1 MEEDRPLNPLVF
13 HKDLCAIRLW
23 FRPVAQLNPMV
34 WPAWHDKCFGKYI
47 ITYADAASWD
57 ATGSTL
63 GECVMKKLQK
73 LTLAALFVAGLAGA
87 ATAEETKIGFI
98 YVGPAADFGYNTSM
112 DLGRRYVESK
122 VPGTTTTAFEGVP
135 ETAEV
140 ARVME
145 RLINSGNKIIF
156 ATSYG
161 YLDEAIKLGEKY
173 PDVIFLHA
181 GGAKISKNVGTYW
194 ADSDDGMYLAGMTA
208 GSVSKTGKLGFVG
221 AFQIPQLIRSINAFT
236 LGAQSVN
243 PKATTTVVWTGAWW
257 EPQKETEAVNAF
269 ADQGI
274 DVVAEQVDSPITIAQ
289 TAEKRGIY
297 VIGKDVDIHDRAPKA
312 WLTGVSWN
320 WGPMMEKLVLEAKAG
335 TWKPSLVRGNLASGA
350 AVFDPF
356 GAAVPADVQAKV
368 VAAKADIVA
377 GKRFVWTGPIAKQDG
392 TTAGAE
398 GEKFALPAIESM
410 DYFVKGVTGSTK

>member
-1 MEEDRPLNPLVF
+1 MGCDRF
-13 HKDLCAIRLW
+13 DW
-23 FRPVAQLNPMV
+23 E
-34 WPAWHDKCFGKYI
+34 
-47 ITYADAASWD
+47 S
-57 ATGSTL
+57 
-63 GECVMKKLQK
+63 VMKLLQK
-73 LTLAALFVAGLAGA
+73 LALAALLAAGLANA

-112 DLGRRYVESK
+112 DLGRKYVESK
-122 VPGTTTTAFEGVP
+122 IPGTTTTAFEGVP

-173 PDVIFLHA
+173 PDVTFLHA

-208 GSVSKTGKLGFVG
+208 GSVSKTGKLGFVA

-320 WGPMMEKLVLEAKAG
+320 WGPMMEKLVLEAKTG

-368 VAAKADIVA
+368 LAAKAEIIA
-377 GKRFVWTGPIAKQDG
+377 GKKFVWTGPIAKQDG
-392 TTAGAE
+392 SMIGAE

>member
-1 MEEDRPLNPLVF
+1 MMTTLQ
-13 HKDLCAIRLW
+13 KWAI
-23 FRPVAQLNPMV
+23 
-34 WPAWHDKCFGKYI
+34 
-47 ITYADAASWD
+47 AALL
-57 ATGSTL
+57 ATGFAS
-63 GECVMKKLQK
+63 
-73 LTLAALFVAGLAGA
+73 AAA
-87 ATAEETKIGFI
+87 AEETKLGFI

-112 DLGRRYVESK
+112 DLGRKYIESK
-122 VPGTTTTAFEGVP
+122 MPGVTTTVFEGVP

-173 PDVIFLHA
+173 PNVTFLHA
-181 GGAKISKNVGTYW
+181 GGAKTSRNVGTYW

-208 GSVSKTGKLGFVG
+208 GSVSKTGKLGFVA

-297 VIGKDVDIHDRAPKA
+297 MIGKDVDIHDRAPKA

-320 WGPMMEKLVLEAKAG
+320 WGPMLEGLVEEVKAG

-368 VAAKADIVA
+368 LAVKADIVA
-377 GKRFVWTGPIAKQDG
+377 GKKAVWIGPIARQDG
-392 TTAGAE
+392 SIAGAE
-398 GEKFALPAIESM
+398 GEKLTLPTIESM